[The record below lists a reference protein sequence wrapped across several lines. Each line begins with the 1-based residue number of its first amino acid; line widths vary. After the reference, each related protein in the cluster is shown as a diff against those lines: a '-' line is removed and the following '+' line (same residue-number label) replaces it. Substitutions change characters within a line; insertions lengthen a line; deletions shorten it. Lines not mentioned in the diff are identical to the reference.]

1 MTLGGT
7 TLDLY
12 FTGVSHGN
20 GMTAFVL
27 PAQKVNIYMSYMHI
41 CK

>member
-27 PAQKVNIYMSYMHI
+27 PAQKVKIHEPFAHL
-41 CK
+41 